1 MPSSPEA
8 SQLRPEGQQWQSCL
22 RRLIGRVQARQAHT
36 PNSALLD
43 AAHSRVRVW
52 GVVGGGGGGLSAHA
66 IMLPRGG
73 ASTPIRRVAQTT
85 SLDTLATNQQHL
97 LQPMGRCARSRGH
110 SARAALRRR
119 SDCLLVGLLARFS
132 ALLLT

>member
-43 AAHSRVRVW
+43 AAHSRVRVCVW
-52 GVVGGGGGGLSAHA
+52 WWGGGLSAHA